1 MKPETSIT
9 KSRYTI
15 EALVRGLE
23 VLALF
28 TAARPALS
36 FNEIVG
42 ALDLSKSTA
51 FRILAT
57 LEQLGYLEHDSAARR
72 YRPGLKVF
80 QLGFAA
86 LAGLEIQ
93 QVARPQLERLA
104 QQLDET
110 ASMAVLEDLD
120 IIYIDRIRNRAIVG
134 VVLGVG
140 SRLPAYSAS
149 LGKVLL
155 ADLPEPELRERLAR
169 ATLAPITAHT
179 IVSEGGLLTELA
191 EIRRRGYAISDQEL
205 AIGLRGVAAPIRD
218 SQGRAVAAINV
229 SGPTSTIS
237 PERLD
242 LELLPAVLAT
252 AERISLA
259 LGYSP
264 RLVEHP
270 TPPPPA
276 PGKGGG
282 T

>member
-1 MKPETSIT
+1 MKPESPTT

-15 EALVRGLE
+15 EALARGLE

-57 LEQLGYLEHDSAARR
+57 LEQLGYLEHDPAARR

-120 IIYIDRIRNRAIVG
+120 IIYVDRIRNRAIVG

-155 ADLPEPELRERLAR
+155 AGLPEPELRERLAR

-179 IVSEGGLLTELA
+179 IVSRDALLAELA

-218 SQGRAVAAINV
+218 GQGRAVAAINI

-237 PERLD
+237 PERLER
-242 LELLPAVLAT
+242 ELLPAVLAT

-259 LGYSP
+259 LGYAHS
-264 RLVEHP
+264 
-270 TPPPPA
+270 TPLAPA
-276 PGKGGG
+276 LGRGGES
-282 T
+282 